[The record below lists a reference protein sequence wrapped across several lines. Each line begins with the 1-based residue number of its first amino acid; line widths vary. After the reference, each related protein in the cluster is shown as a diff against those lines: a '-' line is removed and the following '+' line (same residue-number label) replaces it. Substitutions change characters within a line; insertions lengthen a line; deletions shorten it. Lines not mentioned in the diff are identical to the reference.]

1 MADLIVANFIDENFL
16 SGCVGAIAP
25 EALRLY
31 NLRTEPAFR
40 WSPSYLVCIIPFI
53 FIGGCVAWFLE
64 PTTKW
69 AAFYSGLTAPVLLST
84 ALKDS
89 VKAQKDLAEIQNEFE
104 KLKQENNS
112 SEEEI
117 NKLKQEN
124 EELQHNSKNLLAEIQ
139 NEFEKL
145 KQKNKQLQ
153 AQILLL
159 KKDEVLFLKENEVQ
173 DHAISDVQTKE
184 YINQQQNYN
193 QHIELKLKSS
203 LPQAMLSNKVRQ
215 KVILDRNPKS
225 MDSKGLLRKVL
236 PEKNTQILFAFFLV
250 MTFLLLAVTFTVLD
264 IKIALLLLFL
274 VLCNTLVAP
283 RISKNKFFQEYFKG
297 L

>member
-1 MADLIVANFIDENFL
+1 MGIPRFSDGRFNDENFL

-25 EALRLY
+25 AALRLY
-31 NLRTEPAFR
+31 NLRTEPVFR

-124 EELQHNSKNLLAEIQ
+124 KELQSLLMKTIE
-139 NEFEKL
+139 EE
-145 KQKNKQLQ
+145 
-153 AQILLL
+153 
-159 KKDEVLFLKENEVQ
+159 
-173 DHAISDVQTKE
+173 AIS
-184 YINQQQNYN
+184 
-193 QHIELKLKSS
+193 
-203 LPQAMLSNKVRQ
+203 
-215 KVILDRNPKS
+215 
-225 MDSKGLLRKVL
+225 
-236 PEKNTQILFAFFLV
+236 
-250 MTFLLLAVTFTVLD
+250 VTFT
-264 IKIALLLLFL
+264 
-274 VLCNTLVAP
+274 
-283 RISKNKFFQEYFKG
+283 E
-297 L
+297 